1 MKLIVLNLIF
11 ILLFSA
17 CNGGSEAVDKFL
29 GEGNIVVVEAPLDLD
44 LTIDSPSTDG
54 MSAGYSTILEGTCTL
69 AGSVVEVTGSGTAFG
84 ICGID
89 LRWSA
94 AVDLSAAPVGTIT
107 LNAQLTNGS
116 QQSDTETRVLVKSS
130 TACDTLAARTNTF
143 ASGTGTV
150 GDPYII
156 CTGTQLSNIRTSLT
170 SSFELASDIE
180 LFGTPFNPLG
190 NFSGNFEGNGFAI
203 IDLNINQ
210 TGIDQVGFFS
220 QFNGT
225 SQTIQNVEFRNAIIS
240 GDQRVGVLVGRIN
253 SASAVVVIDN
263 VQVTATVTGTD
274 NLGGLIGQATSY
286 TSLSVNDYT
295 FQGSLSNI
303 GSNAGGL
310 AGFSRAIT
318 FTNGNLI
325 TTVNSQGS
333 NVGGAIGSLDPT
345 AGTSSTFSDINS
357 ALTNGTTTDLGD
369 RNYIGG
375 LIGYCRTGTNQ
386 RMNSFTNITGSAVVN
401 VSGANDVQLVGGVFG
416 QCVGN
421 TFDTISG
428 NLDLT
433 VAVTT
438 DNSQYAGGIA
448 GRIYFDETSP
458 ITMTDWTS
466 VTNVDGNI
474 NYVGGLAAYVE
485 RFDNHNSTITG
496 SNFNASGSISSNVSV
511 DTSGYLSGLIANFVL
526 GNNSGRTTLNNLSW
540 SGDIEGYG
548 SYIATG
554 FANLYLDSSTDGITL
569 DNVNLS
575 GDIDI
580 FHNGGGTRLEYHGG
594 LAGRFYLN
602 NANTAEL
609 SNITVNSNITRDPS
623 ANGDQYMGGLAGYMY
638 GNNTNALTVSGTNSV
653 TGNISGAGNYLATG
667 FGFLYYRNSPS
678 EINISNVTL
687 TGDVT
692 HTEATANRSYIG
704 GFAGSININIADFT
718 LSNITY
724 NGDIFLNSFANYV
737 GGLSGYVA
745 TANNAFANS
754 MNNIRNTGSTISNC
768 LLYCAGL
775 IGDLVTNNAAGY
787 IMDMNSFS
795 NTADVTSTYTAGNS
809 SYTGGIIGRVN
820 QRPFTLTNSENYG
833 DITSQR
839 DYVGGFIGYAYNRN
853 NEGEMYGN
861 SNLGLISGRDYVGGI
876 NGRSRIYLYGN
887 MNTRNIS
894 GEDYVGGIIGRA
906 ESFNSNDLSVY
917 ENYSVG
923 NIYFDDINASTSNH
937 GLIAGSRGNVNI
949 LDGSNYYLNSR
960 NVYDT
965 SLVTYGN
972 VSGLGVSR
980 SDAQLSSA
988 TPGSDL
994 PALTFGGADGQWTIV
1009 ADPTTYT
1016 LPNGA
1021 SYSYPLPS
1029 GL

>member
-210 TGIDQVGFFS
+210 TGIDQIGFFS

-225 SQTIQNVEFRNAIIS
+225 SQTIQNVEFRNAIVS

-310 AGFSRAIT
+310 AGFTRAIT

-325 TTVNSQGS
+325 TTINSQGS

-357 ALTNGTTTDLGD
+357 SLTNGTTTDLGD
-369 RNYIGG
+369 RSYIGG
-375 LIGYCRTGTNQ
+375 VIGYCRTGNNQ

-401 VSGANDVQLVGGVFG
+401 VSGANDVQFVGGTFG

-421 TFDTISG
+421 TFDTITG

-548 SYIATG
+548 NYIATG
-554 FANLYLDSSTDGITL
+554 FGNLYLDSSTDGITL
-569 DNVNLS
+569 DNINLS

-623 ANGDQYMGGLAGYMY
+623 ANGDQYMGGLVGYMY
-638 GNNTNALTVSGTNSV
+638 GNNTNTLTVNGTNSV
-653 TGNISGAGNYLATG
+653 IGDISGAGNYLAKG
-667 FGFLYYRNSPS
+667 FGFLYYRNNPTL
-678 EINISNVTL
+678 IDISNITL
-687 TGDVT
+687 VGDVT
-692 HTEATANRSYIG
+692 HTETTTTRNHIG
-704 GFAGSININIADFT
+704 GFSGQINTNTADLEF
-718 LSNITY
+718 SNITF
-724 NGDIFLNSFANYV
+724 NGNINLNNFASNV
-737 GGLSGYVA
+737 GGFTGYI
-745 TANNAFANS
+745 TAGNNAYTNTIS
-754 MNNIRNTGSTISNC
+754 NIRNLGNQITNC
-768 LLYCAGL
+768 LQYCSGMIGRLETSNNNSYTLVLENLY
-775 IGDLVTNNAAGY
+775 NN
-787 IMDMNSFS
+787 
-795 NTADVTSTYTAGNS
+795 ADVTSTLTGDAYVAGMI
-809 SYTGGIIGRVN
+809 GIIN
-820 QRPFTLTNSENYG
+820 QRVIYLYNSENLG
-833 DITSQR
+833 DITSAGN
-839 DYVGGFIGYAYNRN
+839 YVGGMVGYWLNRN
-853 NEGEMYGN
+853 NRGALYGN
-861 SNLGLISGRDYVGGI
+861 SNLGLVSGRDYVGGI
-876 NGRSRIYLYGN
+876 AGRSRGYIYGN
-887 MNTRNIS
+887 MNTKNIT
-894 GEDYVGGIIGRA
+894 GEDYVGGITG
-906 ESFNSNDLSVY
+906 SGVTFNGNILSIY
-917 ENYSVG
+917 ENYSLG
-923 NIYFDDINASTSNH
+923 NIYFDDTLATGTDH
-937 GLIAGSRGNVNI
+937 GLIVGQVTNTAIV
-949 LDGSNYYLNSR
+949 DGSNYFLNTKDVLDSSNVVQVIVPAYGTSR
-960 NVYDT
+960 SYDQFT
-965 SLVTYGN
+965 
-972 VSGLGVSR
+972 SGL
-980 SDAQLSSA
+980 
-988 TPGSDL
+988 TSDL
-994 PALTFGGADGQWTIV
+994 TAFTFGGGDGEWSI
-1009 ADPTTYT
+1009 APLDYE

-1021 SYSYPLPS
+1021 SYPYPLPS